1 MTREGETEMSK
12 NLSRRDFL
20 KGSVA
25 GAATA
30 ALVGLGIANPPK
42 PKAPEPTPAPT
53 ADLSLPEIYT
63 PGTYSASAKGISSD
77 VKVTMTFDSRS
88 ITDVQ
93 IDVSGETPDIGG
105 KIGDQMAQ
113 AILSGQTADVDA
125 ISGATITADAVKAA
139 AADCISQA
147 SGKEVVLG
155 EKKADTSD
163 WLGEAPEIAD
173 SDISEILDTEVLV
186 VGCGTG
192 GWIAAMTAAEEGAK
206 VLVVEKAETP
216 TKIKE
221 DIGAINSKLQLESFE
236 EFPEF
241 KIDKT
246 EALQE
251 IVRYGSGYVDSDLV
265 KVWINNSG
273 ETVDWLTNILENTG
287 HWHMSL
293 EGSVGNQEHIERDK
307 AYATGHSPHPTADK
321 PDDVSLNTDMQAFV
335 EERGGQI
342 RCNTMLVKL
351 ELNSKGRVTGIIAK
365 DTQDEH
371 YIRINASKGV
381 IVATG
386 GYASNGDMMLA
397 LQPMT
402 MKMKI
407 NVPMGSKS
415 DGAGIKAILWAGG
428 EMDPCH
434 ASMMFNRCSCLPTET
449 AGYKTNG
456 KWFWFGEQPFLKV
469 NLNGKRF
476 CNESRPYEFML
487 HSMYM
492 QPNHTYCDIFDAN
505 NKKYCEQFEEVGCCR
520 LFDFDNGAEP
530 NRYYDVAWKDMTEG
544 ENSHLALGY
553 LQKAD
558 TLEELAEKLN
568 IPVDNFV
575 ASVKRYNELC
585 YKGIDE
591 DYGKGAHRMT
601 PVDTPPYYGIRTGA
615 WHLTTLDGCRI
626 NTDMQVIRE
635 DGTPIE
641 GLWATGDVTGGF
653 FANNYPNLFTGLAC
667 GRTMTFGRRA
677 AKVIVNGTADE
688 PVPVAEEEPAEPDE
702 KPIEEPAAEVAA
714 ETAGGFAD
722 GEYEG
727 VGGGGMGGD
736 IKVKVTIE
744 GGKITAITY
753 EDAETPSIGGMVLPD
768 LVKQAIANEGAVDSV
783 SGATMTS
790 QAFAA
795 AVSDALSKAM

>member
-1 MTREGETEMSK
+1 MKE
-12 NLSRRDFL
+12 LSRRDFL
-20 KGSVA
+20 KGSMA
-25 GAATA
+25 GAA
-30 ALVGLGIANPPK
+30 ALTLAGLGLTGNAAASAAGP
-42 PKAPEPTPAPT
+42 
-53 ADLSLPEIYT
+53 YT
-63 PGTYSASAKGISSD
+63 PGTYTASAKGIGSD
-77 VKVTMTFDSRS
+77 VTVTMTFDESS
-88 ITDVQ
+88 ITDVKV
-93 IDVSGETPDIGG
+93 DVSGETPGIG
-105 KIGDQMAQ
+105 Q
-113 AILSGQTADVDA
+113 AIGEQMEQALLTAQSADVDGVT
-125 ISGATITADAVKAA
+125 GASVTSDAVRKA

-147 SGKEVVLG
+147 SGVEVVLT
-155 EKKADTSD
+155 EKEETAAD
-163 WLGEAPEIAD
+163 WLGQPPEIPE
-173 SDISEILDTEVLV
+173 SVITEELETEVLI

-206 VLVVEKAETP
+206 VLVVEKADAP

-221 DIGAINSKLQLESFE
+221 DIGAINSKLQLESFKD
-236 EFPEF
+236 FPQFE
-241 KIDKT
+241 IDKT

-251 IVRYGSGYVDSDLV
+251 IVRYASGYVDSDLV

-273 ETVDWLTNILENTG
+273 ELVDWLTGHLEETG
-287 HWHMSL
+287 HWYMSL
-293 EGSVGNQEHIERDK
+293 EGGIGDQEHPERDK
-307 AYATGHSPHPTADK
+307 AFATGHSPHPTEDK
-321 PDDVSLNTDMQAFV
+321 PAEVTLNTDMQAFV
-335 EERGGQI
+335 EERGGEI
-342 RCNTMLVKL
+342 RCNTSLVKL
-351 ELNSKGRVTGIIAK
+351 EQDESGKVTGILAQ
-365 DTQDEH
+365 DLTDEH
-371 YIRINASKGV
+371 FIRIKASKGV
-381 IVATG
+381 IMATG
-386 GYASNGDMMLA
+386 GYASNTEMMLA

-469 NLNGKRF
+469 NLNGERF
-476 CNESRPYEFML
+476 CNESGPYEFML

-492 QPNHTYCDIFDAN
+492 QPMHTYCDIFDAN
-505 NKKYCEQFEEVGCCR
+505 NKQYCEQFDEVGCCR
-520 LFDFDNGAEP
+520 LFPFDNGALS
-530 NRYYDVAWKDMTEG
+530 NRGYDATWKEMTEG

-585 YKGIDE
+585 AKGVDE
-591 DYGKGAHRMT
+591 DYGKGAHRLT
-601 PVDTPPYYGIRTGA
+601 PVDTAPFYGIRTGA

-641 GLWATGDVTGGF
+641 GLYATGDCTGGF

-677 AKVIVNGTADE
+677 AKV
-688 PVPVAEEEPAEPDE
+688 
-702 KPIEEPAAEVAA
+702 VAA
-714 ETAGGFAD
+714 
-722 GEYEG
+722 
-727 VGGGGMGGD
+727 
-736 IKVKVTIE
+736 K
-744 GGKITAITY
+744 
-753 EDAETPSIGGMVLPD
+753 
-768 LVKQAIANEGAVDSV
+768 
-783 SGATMTS
+783 
-790 QAFAA
+790 
-795 AVSDALSKAM
+795 